1 VKYDSI
7 RHDREPVTPRPRD
20 GSCRPLTTAEH
31 VIAGAGGARGAVR
44 YGHVNHPRIQRRG
57 FSQSTQDPIS
67 GGAPGFLR
75 VAAQVLKALVGDVI
89 LETRQVEAQA
99 KPQMVAR
106 FTTNAVPALAVL
118 NRSQFADADD

>member
-1 VKYDSI
+1 
-7 RHDREPVTPRPRD
+7 
-20 GSCRPLTTAEH
+20 
-31 VIAGAGGARGAVR
+31 
-44 YGHVNHPRIQRRG
+44 
-57 FSQSTQDPIS
+57 
-67 GGAPGFLR
+67 
-75 VAAQVLKALVGDVI
+75 VGDVI